1 MILYAIIDTNII
13 VSSMLKVDSIPRK
26 IINLIS
32 LGIITPLLNE
42 EVLNEYIDVI
52 NRDKFPFNKIDIKN
66 IIDLFNNRSLFIK
79 PKLYKDNLIDE
90 SDRAFYEVML
100 ATKDE
105 YNSYLITGNI
115 KHFPKDERVLT
126 PREFLEKFSII

>member
-66 IIDLFNNRSLFIK
+66 IIDLFKNRGLFIK
-79 PKLYKDNLIDE
+79 PKLYKYNLIDE